1 MMQAVP
7 SQLDETFAHL
17 MSKAGEKG
25 DLPGFSQ
32 SARSILKA
40 LDSDADNDAELVQTV
55 LTDAGLTQRVL
66 RLANSAMYNV
76 FGGEVTSVT
85 RAVQVLGVQTVAH
98 LALGLKVMESM
109 DRSRPSSAATLA
121 EMQKSVLAGFMGRQL
136 AGGSASTKESE
147 AAAVCAVLM
156 GLGRMLVCFYM
167 PESWSRI
174 QAEATESASEHDAAV
189 AELGGSFADIAQLMT
204 RRWGL
209 PPSLTNCLQGC
220 VPEDGNGPA
229 THEERLSMLAT
240 AATECARVLHA
251 QPDDHDDAVSA
262 VVDVF
267 AAPLGLDA
275 SAMGAAIRSARTAAQ
290 EHFAAQPTAL
300 VQPVSES
307 DRQDRLL
314 RGFRQLQEAA
324 ASATP
329 TKLLSLALEYLHE
342 HFQASRSFCFVGS
355 QKAYRARVGLGSGAN
370 ALLPALH
377 FEIQQRPDVFNV
389 VLGSGKVLFV
399 EDALSPSLRDKLP
412 PWWLGSLNDAKG
424 FCVVPIKLDNHA
436 LGLLYLDWVAPV
448 AAPRMD
454 IVRTRTL
461 GQVSDLLVSRFARER
476 G

>member
-1 MMQAVP
+1 M
-7 SQLDETFAHL
+7 L
-17 MSKAGEKG
+17 KAGEKG

-32 SARSILKA
+32 SARSIVNA
-40 LDSDADNDAELVQTV
+40 LDSDADSDAELVKAV

-66 RLANSAMYNV
+66 RLANSSMYNV
-76 FGGEVTSVT
+76 FAGEVTSVT
-85 RAVQVLGVQTVAH
+85 RAVQVLGVQPVAH

-109 DRSRPSSAATLA
+109 GRSRPSSAATLA

-147 AAAVCAVLM
+147 AAALCAMLM
-156 GLGRMLVCFYM
+156 GLGRMLVCFYL
-167 PESWSRI
+167 PESWDRI
-174 QAEATESASEHDAAV
+174 QVKAIGSASEQDAAV
-189 AELGGSFADIAQLMT
+189 TELGGSFADIAQLMT

-209 PPSLTNCLQGC
+209 PPSLTNCLQAR
-220 VPEDGNGPA
+220 VPENGNGPA
-229 THEERLSMLAT
+229 THEERLGMLAT

-251 QPDDHDDAVSA
+251 QPEDHDDAVSA
-262 VVDVF
+262 VVGVF

-275 SAMGAAIRSARTAAQ
+275 LAMGEAIRSASNAAQ

-300 VQPVSES
+300 VQPVSEG

-314 RGFRQLQEAA
+314 RGFRRLQEAA
-324 ASATP
+324 LTSSP
-329 TKLLSLALEYLHE
+329 TRLPSLALEYLHE
-342 HFQASRSFCFVGS
+342 HFHASRSFFFLGS
-355 QKAYRARVGLGSGAN
+355 QKVYSARAGLGSGAT

-377 FEIQQRPDVFNV
+377 FEIQQRPDVFNA

-399 EDALSPSLRDKLP
+399 EDAGSASLRDKLP
-412 PWWLGSLNDAKG
+412 SWWLDNLNNAQG

-461 GQVSDLLVSRFARER
+461 GQVSDLLVSRFAKER